1 MLIRHDREKWLLG
14 LMSGTSMDGVDA
26 ALIRSD
32 GVQVLEQGLR
42 FFRPFS
48 VVERGE
54 IAACLGVKDRRCP
67 AVRRL
72 ESHLTLWHVEAV
84 EQLLTR
90 AQLVPAD
97 VSVIGFH
104 GQTLW
109 HNPAAGETV
118 QIGDGA
124 LLARETGCPVVYDFR
139 TCDVAQGG
147 EGAPLAP
154 AYHAALARS
163 AGLGA
168 VAFLNIGGVSNLTF
182 VRGDD
187 ELLAC
192 DLGPGNALMD
202 DWAGQCTGDACD
214 WGGRMAQGG
223 TVNEVVL
230 SAAMAHPFFAQALPK
245 SLDRNRFSLDFF
257 TQRLKESADIMATL
271 AAFTVRAIAVGA
283 TRLPAPPS
291 LWYVSGGGRHNPVLM
306 TGLRRELSGAVL
318 PVEAGG
324 WDGDALEAQA
334 FAYLALRSVLG
345 LPLSWPE
352 TTGVPAPCQGGV
364 LALP

>member
-1 MLIRHDREKWLLG
+1 
-14 LMSGTSMDGVDA
+14 MDGVDA

-32 GVQVLEQGLR
+32 GVKILEYGPR

-48 VVERGE
+48 AEERAE
-54 IAACLGVKDRRCP
+54 IATCLGVKDRKCSV
-67 AVRRL
+67 VRRL
-72 ESHLTLWHVEAV
+72 ESRLTLWHVEAV
-84 EQLLTR
+84 QQLLTQ

-97 VSVIGFH
+97 ISIIGFH

-163 AGLGA
+163 AGLDR

-182 VRGDD
+182 VRGED
-187 ELLAC
+187 EFLAC

-202 DWAGQCTGDACD
+202 DWAGQCTGAACD
-214 WGGRMAQGG
+214 WGGRMAQEGE
-223 TVNEVVL
+223 VNEAVL

-245 SLDRNRFSLDFF
+245 SLDRNHFSLDFF
-257 TQRLKESADIMATL
+257 TQRLKNPNDIMATL
-271 AAFTVRAIAVGA
+271 SAFTVRAIAVGA
-283 TRLPAPPS
+283 AHLPAPPS

-306 TGLRRELSGAVL
+306 SGLRRELSGTVL

-334 FAYLALRSVLG
+334 FAYLALRTVLG
-345 LPLSWPE
+345 LPLSWPG
-352 TTGVPAPCQGGV
+352 TTGVPAPCRGGV

>member
-1 MLIRHDREKWLLG
+1 
-14 LMSGTSMDGVDA
+14 MDGVDA

-32 GVQVLEQGLR
+32 GVNILEHGPR

-48 VVERGE
+48 AMERAE
-54 IAACLGVKDRRCP
+54 IEACLGVRDRKHP
-67 AVRRL
+67 AVCRL
-72 ESHLTLWHVEAV
+72 ESRLSLWHIDAV
-84 EQLLTR
+84 EQLLAR

-97 VSVIGFH
+97 VSFIGFH

-109 HNPAAGETV
+109 HNPAVGETV
-118 QIGDGA
+118 QIGDGD

-154 AYHAALARS
+154 AYHAALAHS
-163 AGLGA
+163 VGLDA
-168 VAFLNIGGVSNLTF
+168 VAFLNIGGVANLTF
-182 VRGDD
+182 VWSGGG
-187 ELLAC
+187 LLAC

-202 DWAGQCTGDACD
+202 DWAGQCTGEACD
-214 WGGRMAQGG
+214 WGGRMAQRGN
-223 TVNEVVL
+223 VNEAVL

-257 TQRLKESADIMATL
+257 TQRLKKAEDVMATL

-283 TRLPAPPS
+283 AQLPAPPP

-306 TGLRRELSGAVL
+306 TGLCRELSGAVL

-345 LPLSWPE
+345 LPLSWPG
-352 TTGVPAPCQGGV
+352 TTGVSAPCRGGV